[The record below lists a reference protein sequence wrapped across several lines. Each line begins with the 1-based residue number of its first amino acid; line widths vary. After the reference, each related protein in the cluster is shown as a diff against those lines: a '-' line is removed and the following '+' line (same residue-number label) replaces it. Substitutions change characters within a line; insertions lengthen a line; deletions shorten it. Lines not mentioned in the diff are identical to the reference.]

1 MSYKYITDNN
11 LEQIQTYMHSE
22 FLGIDFLRE
31 YINIRKQFILDKE
44 LFFSIELLDDFIKN
58 NISENET
65 FFCLKE
71 IVDQIHQVKIE
82 SVLEQIN
89 KFQKRFEVKK
99 RLFFSYSK
107 EINNAENRYD
117 DLNSYILLSGI
128 LLLTYLQMN
137 KLTYLSTVLKIND
150 TLISNYLLLNSDG
163 KKILSAILNTEL
175 CIINEIYK
183 SKGTGSNL
191 YES

>member
-11 LEQIQTYMHSE
+11 LEQIQTYMYSE